1 MSNQNLSYYNFT
13 YDNEVGKFQY
23 LPYLYNITK
32 EYIDEFN
39 KNILKHKFG
48 FYQTEE
54 NPNNYIDEKKRYIN
68 DDEIKKLYDERYL
81 KNSILYENL
90 SLEIYNMITYYN
102 KNNDFESQ
110 KLYEGY
116 LYKVQ
121 NQIRAE
127 NKRIRELINKLKIK
141 KPERLEKKSISFNTL
156 IIILFITFSIF
167 IFVYNYYY

>member
-1 MSNQNLSYYNFT
+1 MTQKLNYYDFT
-13 YDNEVGKFQY
+13 YDNDVSKFQY

-32 EYIDEFN
+32 EYVDEFN
-39 KNILKHKFG
+39 KNILKPKFG

-54 NPNNYIDEKKRYIN
+54 NPNNYYEDKKRYIN
-68 DDEIKKLYDERYL
+68 DDDIKKLYDARYL

-90 SLEIYNMITYYN
+90 TLEIYNMISYYN
-102 KNNDFESQ
+102 TNNDFESQ
-110 KLYEGY
+110 KIYEGY

-127 NKRIRELINKLKIK
+127 NKRIKELINRLKIK

-167 IFVYNYYY
+167 IFVFNYYY

>member
-1 MSNQNLSYYNFT
+1 MSQNLKYYDFT
-13 YDNEVGKFQY
+13 YDNDVSKFQY

-32 EYIDEFN
+32 EYVDEFN
-39 KNILKHKFG
+39 RNILKPKFG

-54 NPNNYIDEKKRYIN
+54 NPNNYYDDKKRYIN
-68 DDEIKKLYDERYL
+68 DDDIKKLYDERYL

-90 SLEIYNMITYYN
+90 SLEIYNMISYYN
-102 KNNDFESQ
+102 SNNDFESQ
-110 KLYEGY
+110 KIYEGY

-141 KPERLEKKSISFNTL
+141 KPKRLEKKSISFNTL

-167 IFVYNYYY
+167 IFVFNYYY

>member
-1 MSNQNLSYYNFT
+1 MSSQNLSYYNFS
-13 YDNEVGKFQY
+13 YDN
-23 LPYLYNITK
+23 TK
-32 EYIDEFN
+32 DYIDEFN
-39 KNILKHKFG
+39 KNILKSKFG

-54 NPNNYIDEKKRYIN
+54 NPNNYYDDKKRYIN
-68 DDEIKKLYDERYL
+68 NDDIKKIYDERYL

-102 KNNDFESQ
+102 NGNNFESQ
-110 KLYEGY
+110 KMYEGY

-127 NKRIRELINKLKIK
+127 NKRIQELINKL
-141 KPERLEKKSISFNTL
+141 
-156 IIILFITFSIF
+156 SIF

>member
-1 MSNQNLSYYNFT
+1 MSQKLNYYDFT
-13 YDNEVGKFQY
+13 YDNDVSKFQY

-39 KNILKHKFG
+39 KNILKPKFG

-54 NPNNYIDEKKRYIN
+54 NPNNYYEDKKRYIN
-68 DDEIKKLYDERYL
+68 DDDIKKLYDARYL

-90 SLEIYNMITYYN
+90 TLEIYNMISYYN
-102 KNNDFESQ
+102 TSNDFESQ
-110 KLYEGY
+110 KIYEGY
-116 LYKVQ
+116 LYKIQ

-141 KPERLEKKSISFNTL
+141 KPEKLEKKSISFNTL

-167 IFVYNYYY
+167 IFVFNYYY

>member
-1 MSNQNLSYYNFT
+1 MSQKLNYYDFT
-13 YDNEVGKFQY
+13 YDNDVSKFQY

-32 EYIDEFN
+32 EYVDEFN
-39 KNILKHKFG
+39 KNILKPKFG

-54 NPNNYIDEKKRYIN
+54 NPNNYYEDKKRYIN
-68 DDEIKKLYDERYL
+68 DDDIKKLYDERYL

-90 SLEIYNMITYYN
+90 TLEIYNMISYYN
-102 KNNDFESQ
+102 TNNDFESQ
-110 KLYEGY
+110 KIYEGY

-141 KPERLEKKSISFNTL
+141 KPEKLEKKSISFNTL

-167 IFVYNYYY
+167 IFVFNYYY

>member
-1 MSNQNLSYYNFT
+1 MSQNLKYYDFT
-13 YDNEVGKFQY
+13 YDNDVSKFQY

-32 EYIDEFN
+32 EYVDEFN
-39 KNILKHKFG
+39 KNILKPKFG

-54 NPNNYIDEKKRYIN
+54 NPNNYYDDKKRYIN
-68 DDEIKKLYDERYL
+68 DDDIKKLYDERYL

-90 SLEIYNMITYYN
+90 SLEIYNMISYYN
-102 KNNDFESQ
+102 SNNDFESQ
-110 KLYEGY
+110 KIYEGY

-141 KPERLEKKSISFNTL
+141 KPKRLEKKSISFNTL

-167 IFVYNYYY
+167 IFVFNYYY